1 MTMPLKLCFVSFGN
15 ALIVKKTR
23 SAGRRRP
30 TGYFNALIVIFHHT
44 MELEFYTFLNIIS
57 KYVKSQNYYEN
68 LLGKVC

>member
-1 MTMPLKLCFVSFGN
+1 MPLKLCFISFGN
-15 ALIVKKTR
+15 ALIV
-23 SAGRRRP
+23 
-30 TGYFNALIVIFHHT
+30 VFHHT